1 MRFNFQN
8 LKSERGKLNRNLS
21 FTFYLILF
29 RSVIENTSNI
39 RIQEIMRVLAIL
51 MLIVTVTTFCN
62 EK

>member
-51 MLIVTVTTFCN
+51 MLIVAVTTFCN

>member
-8 LKSERGKLNRNLS
+8 LKSERERGKLNGNLS

-51 MLIVTVTTFCN
+51 MLIVTTFCN